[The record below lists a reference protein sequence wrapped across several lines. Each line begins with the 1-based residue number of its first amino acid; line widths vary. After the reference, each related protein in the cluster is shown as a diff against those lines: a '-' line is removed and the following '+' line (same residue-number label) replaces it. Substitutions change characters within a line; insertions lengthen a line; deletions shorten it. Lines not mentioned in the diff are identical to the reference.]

1 MQLNFEKL
9 HFKPKHLTEHVDN
22 CKNGII
28 FRILLCH
35 IERGES
41 CIYIFQKNKMVNSCG
56 QTKNYH
62 SSSLLVCD
70 LFSDDTYI

>member
-35 IERGES
+35 ITIKINPES
-41 CIYIFQKNKMVNSCG
+41 NNIYGRQSK
-56 QTKNYH
+56 
-62 SSSLLVCD
+62 
-70 LFSDDTYI
+70 